1 MGIELDVRQAEYR
14 GILQQLFPNVAGKTL
29 DILLASIDADLT
41 VPLRVD
47 ATASPSL
54 VVNVGPAIVA
64 NPESNRNK
72 SISFINNIIPSFT
85 SGTVTFPSTNGG
97 NITTSTGGST
107 ALTLPSN
114 EYVQVLLS
122 MDQSGNLIASP
133 GTANAIEADAQ
144 VPVPTNS
151 TLPFAYV
158 TLFNNAGTIANVTQ
172 ANIFQFVGGGGSGGG
187 GGGVANE
194 VALSQGIAT
203 INVTF
208 AVPQGSNNYVVNAQ
222 LVNLVDADPEFQPIT
237 ITNKLNTGFTAT
249 WNMPTDTANYKLDY
263 LVGAGTIEL
272 VGEQPLTTG
281 QLTTT
286 ISLNIPQAS
295 VNYVVSAQLANYTDA
310 TPEFQPITVTDKTTT
325 SFSVT
330 WNMPVDTNNYRV
342 AWQLAGFQ

>member
-1 MGIELDVRQAEYR
+1 MSILFDARQTEYR
-14 GILQQLFPNVAGKTL
+14 GILQQLFPNVAGQTL
-29 DILLASIDADLT
+29 DILLASINADLT

-47 ATASPSL
+47 ATSTPSL
-54 VVNVGPAIVA
+54 VVDVGPAIVS

-72 SISFINNIIPSFT
+72 SISFINNVIPSFI
-85 SGTVTFPSTNGG
+85 SGTVTFPSASGG

-107 ALTLPSN
+107 LLTLPAN

-133 GTANAIEADAQ
+133 GTPNAVEANAQ

-158 TLFNNAGTIANVTQ
+158 TLFNNAGTISNVTQ
-172 ANIFQFVGGGGSGGG
+172 SNIYQFVGGGGSGGG
-187 GGGVANE
+187 SGGVANE
-194 VALSQGIAT
+194 VSLSQGLT
-203 INVTF
+203 SVNVVF

-222 LVNLVDADPEFQPIT
+222 LVNLIDADPEFQPIT

-249 WNMPTDTANYKLDY
+249 WNMSLDTANYKLDY

-281 QLTTT
+281 QITTT
-286 ISLNIPQAS
+286 VTLNIPQAS
-295 VNYVVSAQLANYTDA
+295 TNYVVSAEMANYTDA
-310 TPEFQPITVTDKTTT
+310 SPQFQPITVTNKTLTT
-325 SFSVT
+325 FSVT